1 MLVPDALEHLA
12 RGRVVTLVSATN
24 GKTAVTSL
32 LTAALHADGIQ
43 VATNT
48 GGANMLPGLATALGR
63 DRAATHAVLEVDE
76 AVLPAAIAQ
85 TRPAL
90 VVLGEL
96 SRDQLDRHHEV
107 ARLSRIWR
115 DAFAFCDAQIV
126 APANDPNVAWSLAG
140 RPVSW
145 VDVDAH
151 AELDAVVCLRCD
163 GILDREPSG
172 PGWCCRCGRVKPRPV
187 AVQRGTALHVAGCS
201 FDVPMA
207 LRGRWQYANRALAVV
222 AASRLGVS
230 VPRALAATSRV
241 ARVGARP
248 NTVRTRSGRDARLVL
263 VKNPAGWAAL
273 IEDLLDDPSTIL
285 FVQNDDAA
293 DGRDPSWL
301 WDVPYE
307 RLRPRRVIASGTRCL
322 DVAVRMQSAG
332 LDLVG
337 TEPDPD
343 RAIEQFDAAERL
355 VVVASYTAHEA
366 LMRRAARR

>member
-76 AVLPAAIAQ
+76 AVLPTAIAQ

-163 GILDREPSG
+163 GILDREPFG

-187 AVQRGTALHVAGCS
+187 AVQRGTALHVAGGS
-201 FDVPMA
+201 FDLPMA

-273 IEDLLDDPSTIL
+273 IEDLLDDASTIL

-307 RLRPRRVIASGTRCL
+307 RLRPRRVIASGTRYL

-343 RAIEQFDAAERL
+343 RAIAQFDAAERL